1 MREATDLGVSA
12 GVRRELSGR
21 RIDLT
26 KLKFPV
32 KNGAITIEGELS
44 FVGIEKS
51 SDETAIE
58 LKFLESSL
66 KAINGA
72 KEITFALTNWTKNE
86 AGVWESIGAR
96 PASASTPTAS
106 GEGLYC
112 PDCDFVIRFCPC
124 CGKPLAG
131 AGKNAPSKTRR
142 PVPPIKP
149 VIKKKRPAVPFIAPA
164 RPVETDKNEA
174 PVIPVAPV
182 KPAVAPAKPVV
193 APVNPPAAPIK
204 PAPAATPTVSPE
216 PARLEPATPVKPAA
230 PTTSKPV
237 MPTQPAPATP
247 GIPAARP
254 VAPVAPVKPATP
266 AEQAK
271 APEVTAAPPSP
282 AAPPTI
288 PEDVNKAIDS
298 WNLDP
303 VPLDAEDNEASPFPE
318 LFNPEAEKP
327 TPTPVAPQSAP
338 PIAPVRP
345 AAPAMPAKP
354 SAPLPPTEPVA
365 PIMPAAPVAP
375 VPPTDSS
382 MPDLSDFDANAF
394 DLSQAAPTSDSSS
407 TNNSSAE
414 VPNLDQLDISAF
426 VTPEAKEPEAPKADP
441 VFDLGVDLDQA
452 QSGTLTTT
460 PAGLDERCDFP
471 TPNAPSPLNSP
482 FDLDDDTP
490 LPPMKPE
497 AIPASPF
504 DLDDDTPLPPMKP
517 AAPADP
523 FDLDDTPLPPM
534 KPAAPPVA
542 GGFDLDDETPLPPMK
557 PAGQAK
563 PASKDPFAALFTDA
577 GSDLSSPDA
586 AKGKDPFAAL
596 DLDLDVLEVFPSNNS
611 EPAPPPAA
619 KPGSPAA
626 AKPVDDNPFNLDN
639 VIDLD
644 SPVEDNKKGQK
655 DPFDLDDFDISK
667 FKI

>member
-32 KNGAITIEGELS
+32 KNGVITIEGELS

-72 KEITFALTNWTKNE
+72 KEINFALTNWTKNE

-96 PASASTPTAS
+96 PASASTPSAS

-149 VIKKKRPAVPFIAPA
+149 LIKKKRPVAPFIAPA
-164 RPVETDKNEA
+164 RPVETDQNEA

-182 KPAVAPAKPVV
+182 KPAVAPAQPVV
-193 APVNPPAAPIK
+193 APIK

-216 PARLEPATPVKPAA
+216 PAKLEPAAPVKPAM
-230 PTTSKPV
+230 PTISKPV
-237 MPTQPAPATP
+237 MPAQPVPPAPE
-247 GIPAARP
+247 IPAAMP
-254 VAPVAPVKPATP
+254 VAPAVPVKP
-266 AEQAK
+266 
-271 APEVTAAPPSP
+271 VTP
-282 AAPPTI
+282 AAPPTV
-288 PEDVNKAIDS
+288 PEDINKAIDS

-303 VPLDAEDNEASPFPE
+303 VPLDADAEDNEASPFPE

-327 TPTPVAPQSAP
+327 APAPIAPQPAP
-338 PIAPVRP
+338 TITPVRP
-345 AAPAMPAKP
+345 AAPAMPATPAKP
-354 SAPLPPTEPVA
+354 AAPLPPTEPVA
-365 PIMPAAPVAP
+365 PVMPATPVAPVAP
-375 VPPTDSS
+375 VAPVSPVSPSDSS

-394 DLSQAAPTSDSSS
+394 DLSQASPTADSS
-407 TNNSSAE
+407 TNNSSAD

-426 VTPEAKEPEAPKADP
+426 VTPEIKEPEAPKAAP
-441 VFDLGVDLDQA
+441 AFDLGVDLGQDQ
-452 QSGTLTTT
+452 GETLTTT
-460 PAGLDERCDFP
+460 PASIDDRCDFS
-471 TPNAPSPLNSP
+471 TPNAPAPLDSP
-482 FDLDDDTP
+482 FDLDDETP
-490 LPPMKPE
+490 LPPMKPD
-497 AIPASPF
+497 AVAASPF

-534 KPAAPPVA
+534 KPAAPPA
-542 GGFDLDDETPLPPMK
+542 ADPFDLDDETPLPPMK

-577 GSDLSSPDA
+577 GSDLSSPDG

-611 EPAPPPAA
+611 EPAPPPPA
-619 KPGSPAA
+619 KPGAPAA